1 MSGAAQ
7 AAIET
12 VQEAVLALKDWRGSS
27 RQALVKY
34 CTEKKGLE
42 KAQAAKLVADG
53 IKAGVASGVLVQ
65 DKQSVTVKG
74 VSFEKPADITVVI
87 ETVAPGDTASRPAK
101 VGDAI
106 RMKYEGRLLDGTVF
120 DSAPSFTFELG
131 AGEVIKG
138 WDEGIVGSHV
148 GEQRRLTI
156 PPKLGYGKRGS
167 PPEIPPDAT
176 LVFDVTYLGL
186 SKG

>member
-1 MSGAAQ
+1 MASAAQ
-7 AAIET
+7 TAIDT

-34 CTEKKGLE
+34 CSEKKKLD

-53 IKAGVASGVLVQ
+53 IKAGVAAGVLVQ

-74 VSFEKPADITVVI
+74 VAFEKPADITVVV
-87 ETVAPGDTASRPAK
+87 ETLAPGDTASRQAK
-101 VGDAI
+101 AGDTI

-120 DSAPSFTFELG
+120 DSASSFTFELG
-131 AGEVIKG
+131 GGEVIKG
-138 WDEGIVGSHV
+138 WDEGIVGCRV

-156 PPKLGYGKRGS
+156 PPKLG
-167 PPEIPPDAT
+167 A
-176 LVFDVTYLGL
+176 
-186 SKG
+186 